1 MLPSKPKAADFD
13 LSSVVW
19 MRSEA
24 GPTIEDP
31 VEIAF
36 VGENIL
42 MRNGGD
48 EDSAI
53 LVFTQAEWDAFVAGA
68 LDGEFDYDGQG
79 R

>member
-1 MLPSKPKAADFD
+1 MVHIKPKATELD

-19 MRSEA
+19 MRGTSDRPI
-24 GPTIEDP
+24 GDP

-42 MRNGGD
+42 MRNGGAD
-48 EDSAI
+48 DSAV

-68 LDGEFDYDGQG
+68 VDGEFDYEA
-79 R
+79 

>member
-1 MLPSKPKAADFD
+1 MPPMKPKVTDID
-13 LSSVVW
+13 LSSVEWKKGMVG
-19 MRSEA
+19 E
-24 GPTIEDP
+24 PVDDP
-31 VEIAF
+31 VEVAF

-48 EDSAI
+48 TESPI

-68 LDGEFDYDGQG
+68 LDGEFDYGG